1 MRISEELENSTPDV
15 EDLSAER
22 RDQTVLNLPIFLVL
36 NAILALKVKRGNN
49 KNLKTFLLDLLI
61 LACYRNRTFFVTKRY
76 NYLQQFTLG

>member
-61 LACYRNRTFFVTKRY
+61 LA
-76 NYLQQFTLG
+76 